1 MNGSQFAS
9 ARLDTDT
16 RTVPPAPEAPALA
29 YAGAVRRGA
38 RIVNSRL
45 ELRDLGCVRGRR
57 SLFRGVNLTLLPGQ
71 LLRVVGANGAG
82 KTSLLRMLC
91 GLLAPAQGQVLW
103 QGQPLHKAREEFH
116 RQLIYLGHAAALKD
130 DLSPLENL
138 QVALRLGGDAPDD
151 AAARQALADAGL
163 RGREHVPVRT
173 LSQGQRRRAA
183 LARLPLGRC
192 ALWVLDEPFNALDA
206 AATAWLLGLIETQL
220 RRGGLVVLTSHQAV
234 ALGDAVPQVSLAL

>member
-1 MNGSQFAS
+1 MSG
-9 ARLDTDT
+9 
-16 RTVPPAPEAPALA
+16 
-29 YAGAVRRGA
+29 G
-38 RIVNSRL
+38 L
-45 ELRDLGCVRGRR
+45 EMRDLGCVRGRR
-57 SLFRGVNLTLLPGQ
+57 SLFRGINAALLPGQ

-103 QGQPLHKAREEFH
+103 QGQPVHKVREEFH

-138 QVALRLGGDAPDD
+138 QVATRLGGASPDE

-163 RGREHVPVRT
+163 RGREQVPVRI

-183 LARLPLGRC
+183 LARLPLGRA
-192 ALWVLDEPFNALDA
+192 ALWVLDEPFNALDT
-206 AATAWLLGLIETQL
+206 AATAWLLGLIEAHL
-220 RRGGLVVLTSHQAV
+220 RSGGLVVLTSHQAV
-234 ALGDAVPQVSLAL
+234 ALGDAVSVVNLAL